1 MIDADSYTS
10 VRLEV
15 PNPYRLTETQ
25 SVLAQSTIVP
35 WDMEAYPL
43 LDRDLTIAG
52 HNLFAQ
58 VAQQS
63 YLGPLQLE
71 VWLFGQEAIQIFRFD
86 QPPSHVALGAMSGM
100 PGVEQIAVV
109 GPIHK
114 RERNATHP
122 MAHVYLEDKQGRW
135 WFGAQA
141 LDENGMV
148 VFDEPA
154 ISKLRSDGKPL
165 GVGGWFALGRRL
177 GLSGKLF
184 DLV

>member
-1 MIDADSYTS
+1 MIDDDQYTS
-10 VRLEV
+10 VRLDV

-25 SVLAQSTIVP
+25 SILAQSTILL
-35 WDMEAYPL
+35 WDRDVYPL
-43 LDRDLTIAG
+43 LDSDLTMAG

-63 YLGPLQLE
+63 YLGPLKLE
-71 VWLFGQEAIQIFRFD
+71 VWLFGQGAIQIFRLD
-86 QPPSHVALGAMSGM
+86 QAPSHVALGAMSGM

-109 GPIHK
+109 GLIHK
-114 RERNATHP
+114 RERKATHP

-141 LDENGMV
+141 LDEGGMV

-154 ISKLRSDGKPL
+154 TSKLRSDGKPV

-177 GLSGKLF
+177 GLSGKLS
-184 DLV
+184 DVR